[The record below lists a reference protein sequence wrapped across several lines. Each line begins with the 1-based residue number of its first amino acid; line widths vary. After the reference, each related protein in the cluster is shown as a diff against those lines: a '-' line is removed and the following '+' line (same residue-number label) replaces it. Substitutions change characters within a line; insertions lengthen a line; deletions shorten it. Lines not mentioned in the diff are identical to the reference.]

1 MTLPDHIAI
10 QKYHRDRILKFGS
23 DSSRAL
29 GWTSNEGQL
38 ARFKVIEELLGDLI
52 EKSVLDVGCG
62 HGDLRDFFGNKFP
75 GLRYAG
81 IDQIDRFL
89 DIAVDRYNHY
99 PDTEFYFGDFF
110 KADLP
115 VMDYVVACG
124 ALSYRSSDP
133 DFVFKAIA
141 KLYNN
146 SRFGLVFNLLKH
158 IDSEEKILRS
168 YDPEIILAHCRT
180 ISDNVVYKDG
190 YYGEDYTIVLKHV
203 YAYDF

>member
-1 MTLPDHIAI
+1 MSLPDYIAI
-10 QKYHRDRILKFGS
+10 QKYHRDRILKFGA

-38 ARFKVIEELLGDLI
+38 ARFKIIEELLGDLS

-62 HGDLRDFFGNKFP
+62 HGDLRGFFANKFD

-81 IDQIDRFL
+81 IDQIDSFL
-89 DIAVDRYNHY
+89 DVAIERYGNY
-99 PDTEFYFGDFF
+99 PDTAFYFGDFLA
-110 KADLP
+110 ADLP

-124 ALSYRSSDP
+124 ALCYRSSDP

-146 SRFGLVFNLLKH
+146 CRLGVVFNLLNH
-158 IDSEEKILRS
+158 IDSDEQILTG
-168 YDPEIILAHCRT
+168 YDPKIVLEHCNT
-180 ISDNVVYKDG
+180 LSKNVIYVNG
-190 YYGEDYTIVLKHV
+190 YHGEDYSILVHS
-203 YAYDF
+203 